1 MRKTLLSLF
10 ALVLTLGASA
20 QKATPFS
27 GHLDRSLEAAQQR
40 VVTLAPKKVDLQDN
54 QRLVGYYT
62 TDELAQYGSGL
73 ASFGANDNCKA
84 AIDLTPDMLEP
95 YDGMKVVAI
104 RFGLCY
110 KLDKSRVFITPITN
124 QGLGLDVVSVDVP
137 STVKGWNTVTLSKP
151 YVISKN
157 QEFFV
162 GFDFAQKAIKNG
174 QYYTEEC
181 YPLSI
186 VESGRTDMPLLMFTN
201 ISEANGGQGE
211 GWYNFGT
218 GQGNLSIQLVVE
230 GNFPDYNVIPSNFNL
245 VSALVDT
252 DVELSVDFFNNSKEA
267 VSQLDYVVSVDGVAT
282 DEQHA
287 NLEKAVAT
295 GANGSFSAI
304 VPGIAKV
311 GKHNVTVE
319 VTKVNGHDNLATN
332 KVAKGVVA
340 VAKTTYPSNVLIEE
354 FTCEGCSNCPRVAG
368 YLHTA
373 LSMADQGRVYAACHH
388 SGYQTDWLTAKWD
401 NLTGVAFGNSGGTF
415 NPAMMFNRNE
425 AWVEGNVNK
434 AGLVGIPANA
444 AVITA
449 TTRAAMAQP
458 ANAQLAIQVVPN
470 ADGSKAT
477 VTVSGVCNEAFDT
490 DNSLL
495 TFYLTED
502 SVKPHR
508 QSGAKSSFRH
518 MHVIRANNST
528 WGEQVQW
535 EGNTFTTTFD
545 VNIKAAWKK
554 KDLNFIAFLN
564 KHNESKY
571 TDNKIENVIGVT
583 YNDAVTG
590 IHGVYN
596 DAENATVVGYYTIDG
611 IRLNAPQKGL
621 NIVKMSNG
629 TSRKVMM
636 RK

>member
-73 ASFGANDNCKA
+73 VSFGANDNCKA

-110 KLDKSRVFITPITN
+110 ALDKSRVFITPITN
-124 QGLGLDVVSVDVP
+124 QGLGNDVVSVDVP
-137 STVKGWNTVTLSKP
+137 STVKGWNTVKLTTP

-162 GFDFAQKAIKNG
+162 GFDFAQKVIPNG
-174 QYYTEEC
+174 KYYTDEC

-186 VESGRTDMPLLMFTN
+186 VESGRTDMPILMFAN

-211 GWYNFGT
+211 GWYSFGT

-230 GNFPDYNVIPSNFNL
+230 GNFPDYNVIPSNFDQ

-287 NLEKAVAT
+287 NLEEAVAT
-295 GANGSFSAI
+295 GDNGSFSAI

-332 KVAKGVVA
+332 KVAAGIVA

-354 FTCEGCSNCPRVAG
+354 FTSEGCGNCPRVAG
-368 YLHTA
+368 FLHTA
-373 LSMADQGRVYAACHH
+373 LSTADQSRVYAACHH
-388 SGYQTDWLTAKWD
+388 AGYQTDWLTAKWD
-401 NLTGVAFGNSGGTF
+401 YITGVAFGNSGGSF

-425 AWVEGNVNK
+425 AWVVGNANK
-434 AGLVGIPANA
+434 AGLVGIPASA

-470 ADGSKAT
+470 EDGSKAT
-477 VTVSGVCNEAFDT
+477 VTVSGVCNEAYDT
-490 DNSLL
+490 DNSLM

-502 SVKPHR
+502 SVKPRR
-508 QSGAKSSFRH
+508 QSGAVGSFRH
-518 MHVIRANNST
+518 MHVIRANNSA

-535 EGNTFTTTFD
+535 KGNTFTTTFD

-554 KDLNFIAFLN
+554 KDLKFIAFLN

-571 TDNKIENVIGVT
+571 TDNKVENVIGVT

-611 IRLNAPQKGL
+611 MRLNAPQKGL

-629 TSRKVMM
+629 TSRKMLI